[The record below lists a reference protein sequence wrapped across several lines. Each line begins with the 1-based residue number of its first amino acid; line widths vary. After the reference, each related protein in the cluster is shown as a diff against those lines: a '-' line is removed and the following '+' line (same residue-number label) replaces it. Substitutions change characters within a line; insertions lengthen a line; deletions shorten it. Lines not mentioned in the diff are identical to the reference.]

1 VIVVDASAVIEVLL
15 NTRAAARVAER
26 LFGGRETL
34 HVPHLLDLE
43 VAQALRR
50 YVLAG
55 DLDGERGEEALDDL
69 CDLPLRRYPHEP
81 FLGRIWE
88 LRRNVTAYDAAYL
101 ALAEALGAPCLTRDA
116 KLADASGH
124 RARIVLIR

>member
-1 VIVVDASAVIEVLL
+1 MIVVDASAVLEVLL

-34 HVPHLLDLE
+34 HVPHVLDLE
-43 VAQALRR
+43 VAQTLRR

-55 DLDGERGEEALDDL
+55 DVNVERGGEALGDL
-69 CDLPLRRYPHEP
+69 RDLPLHRYPHEP
-81 FLGRIWE
+81 FLDRIWE

-101 ALAEALGAPCLTRDA
+101 ALAEALGAPCVTRDA
-116 KLADASGH
+116 KLAKASGH
-124 RARIVLIR
+124 RARIVLI